1 MQPCDP
7 RPESEDEVTDGKKLL
22 GDKFV
27 DFIPSPMRR
36 FRADEEEKTKNTTY
50 PGVLPE
56 LGQGWEGERLCSCTS
71 IVGYF
76 GTTVAQSLKSGGEV
90 VSSNRGSRW
99 MEEY

>member
-1 MQPCDP
+1 MTRRRRLLSALVTRR
-7 RPESEDEVTDGKKLL
+7 RPL
-22 GDKFV
+22 
-27 DFIPSPMRR
+27 
-36 FRADEEEKTKNTTY
+36 Y

-56 LGQGWEGERLCSCTS
+56 LGHGFEVKRLCSCTS

>member
-1 MQPCDP
+1 
-7 RPESEDEVTDGKKLL
+7 
-22 GDKFV
+22 
-27 DFIPSPMRR
+27 MRR
-36 FRADEEEKTKNTTY
+36 RRRLLTALVTRRRPLY

-56 LGQGWEGERLCSCTS
+56 LGHDCEGERFCSCTS